1 MPLQSILHLET
12 KTPLMIW
19 PSAAAG
25 ISTSPRGK
33 QDKEQLH
40 KMQDIIVKQLR
51 VKFMPRKKSKQLPA
65 K

>member
-1 MPLQSILHLET
+1 
-12 KTPLMIW
+12 MIW

>member
-1 MPLQSILHLET
+1 MNLIMLLQLILHLET
-12 KTPLMIW
+12 KTPLMTW

-40 KMQDIIVKQLR
+40 KNARQL
-51 VKFMPRKKSKQLPA
+51 
-65 K
+65 